1 MEFFPKG
8 GKLNNYR
15 IKRTFKESIEPE
27 EILLDAKKSDRL
39 EGSKLELPINP
50 GVFRIFVVLSML
62 LIIVLVGRSFYL
74 QVIKEGQYAKLSD
87 QNKTRV
93 YPIFSQRGIIYDQ
106 FSTQLVYN
114 VPSFDLEVI
123 FNDLPKKEEER
134 QLVIEKI
141 SGIIG
146 LAPQEIED
154 EIYQYLKKN
163 QAGFVLSDNL
173 SQENVLRL
181 EAEAADIPGFVIV
194 KNIVRQYVDGFYFSH
209 LLGYLGRLNSQDLQ
223 NNPDYFLTEKIGKQ
237 GLELFYEEELRGQ
250 PGKKEIEIDALGSE
264 KKETISQ
271 QPAAGH
277 GLILTVD
284 KNLQIKLFDE
294 LSQRLAA
301 VKAKRAAAVA
311 LNPQNGAVLAMV
323 SLPSFDN
330 NLFAKGISPEDFNNL
345 SDNPYHPL
353 LNHAIAGEYS
363 PGSTIKP
370 MIGAAALEEGI
381 ILPQTKISDFA
392 GELIVVNQYD
402 PSIIYRFGDWKAH
415 GVVDIYSAIAE
426 SCDVYFYTIGGGYGN
441 IKGLGIDGIKKYLDF
456 FNFGKILG
464 IDLPG
469 EKKGLIPDAVWKEQ
483 YKKEVWYTGD
493 TYHLSIGQ
501 GDLLA
506 TPLQLATAISA
517 IANGGKLYA
526 PYLVDKIVDSDK
538 NIIKQTQSL
547 VLKENFISSKN
558 LEVIRKAMRQTITAG
573 SAVAL
578 NDLNVAVAGK
588 TGTAQVAGQKNSNAL
603 FVSFAPYENP
613 QIALVILV
621 EDAGEGSQV
630 AAPVAKEV
638 LDWYFNK

>member
-141 SGIIG
+141 SSIIG

-294 LSQRLAA
+294 L
-301 VKAKRAAAVA
+301 
-311 LNPQNGAVLAMV
+311 
-323 SLPSFDN
+323 
-330 NLFAKGISPEDFNNL
+330 
-345 SDNPYHPL
+345 
-353 LNHAIAGEYS
+353 
-363 PGSTIKP
+363 
-370 MIGAAALEEGI
+370 
-381 ILPQTKISDFA
+381 
-392 GELIVVNQYD
+392 
-402 PSIIYRFGDWKAH
+402 
-415 GVVDIYSAIAE
+415 
-426 SCDVYFYTIGGGYGN
+426 
-441 IKGLGIDGIKKYLDF
+441 
-456 FNFGKILG
+456 
-464 IDLPG
+464 
-469 EKKGLIPDAVWKEQ
+469 
-483 YKKEVWYTGD
+483 
-493 TYHLSIGQ
+493 
-501 GDLLA
+501 
-506 TPLQLATAISA
+506 
-517 IANGGKLYA
+517 
-526 PYLVDKIVDSDK
+526 
-538 NIIKQTQSL
+538 
-547 VLKENFISSKN
+547 
-558 LEVIRKAMRQTITAG
+558 
-573 SAVAL
+573 
-578 NDLNVAVAGK
+578 
-588 TGTAQVAGQKNSNAL
+588 
-603 FVSFAPYENP
+603 
-613 QIALVILV
+613 
-621 EDAGEGSQV
+621 
-630 AAPVAKEV
+630 
-638 LDWYFNK
+638 